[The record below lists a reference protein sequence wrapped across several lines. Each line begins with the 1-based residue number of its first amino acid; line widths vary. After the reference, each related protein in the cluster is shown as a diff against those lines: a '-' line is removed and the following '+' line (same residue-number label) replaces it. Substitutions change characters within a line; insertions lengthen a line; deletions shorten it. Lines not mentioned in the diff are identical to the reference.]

1 MSRQKGLPPIY
12 NADSEVL
19 ILGSFPSEESRKSGS
34 YYSNKDNSFW
44 IIICEY
50 YNEPL
55 PTNNSEKEAIL
66 LKHHIAVW
74 DMIESWWDMIE
85 SCEIEGSSDKKIK
98 VPEYHKAIEIQ
109 ALLNQSKIKK
119 IIINGRTLDEIYK
132 KYFGE
137 IATPSVAVLSTSSA
151 NNGRKIQREQEWRK
165 ELPC

>member
-44 IIICEY
+44 NIICDF

-74 DMIESWWDMIE
+74 DMIES
-85 SCEIEGSSDKKIK
+85 CEIEGSSDKNIK
-98 VPEYHKAIEIQ
+98 DPEYHKASEIQ

-119 IIINGRTLDEIYK
+119 IIINGHTLDETYK

-137 IATPSVAVLSTSSA
+137 IDMPSVAVLSTSPQ

-165 ELPC
+165 ELP

>member
-19 ILGSFPSEESRKSGS
+19 ILGSFPSEESRESES
-34 YYSNKDNSFW
+34 YYSNKGNSFW
-44 IIICEY
+44 NIICEY

-74 DMIESWWDMIE
+74 DMIES
-85 SCEIEGSSDKKIK
+85 CEIVGSSDKKIK
-98 VPEYHKAIEIQ
+98 DPEYHKASDIQ
-109 ALLNQSKIKK
+109 DLLDQSNIKK
-119 IIINGRTLDEIYK
+119 IIINGRTLDKKYK
-132 KYFGE
+132 KYFRG
-137 IATPSVAVLSTSSA
+137 IATPSVAVLSTSPA

-165 ELPC
+165 ELP

>member
-44 IIICEY
+44 NIICEY

-74 DMIESWWDMIE
+74 DMIESCKIV
-85 SCEIEGSSDKKIK
+85 GSSDKKIK
-98 VPEYHKAIEIQ
+98 DLEYHKAIKIQ
-109 ALLNQSKIKK
+109 DLLNQSKIKK
-119 IIINGRTLDEIYK
+119 IIINGRTQEENYK

-137 IATPSVAVLSTSSA
+137 IAVPSVAVLSTSSE

-165 ELPC
+165 ELP

>member
-1 MSRQKGLPPIY
+1 MSIQKGLPPIY

-34 YYSNKDNSFW
+34 YYSNKSNSFW
-44 IIICEY
+44 NIICEY

-74 DMIESWWDMIE
+74 DMIESCDIV
-85 SCEIEGSSDKKIK
+85 GSSDKNIK
-98 VPEYHKAIEIQ
+98 DPEYHKAIDIQ
-109 ALLNQSKIKK
+109 DLLNKTKIKK
-119 IIINGRTLDEIYK
+119 IIINGHTLDEIYK

-137 IATPSVAVLSTSSA
+137 IAVPSVAVLSTSSE

-165 ELPC
+165 ELP

>member
-1 MSRQKGLPPIY
+1 MSIQKGLPPIY

-19 ILGSFPSEESRKSGS
+19 ILGSFPSEKSRESGS

-44 IIICEY
+44 NIICEY

-74 DMIESWWDMIE
+74 DMIES
-85 SCEIEGSSDKKIK
+85 CEIVGSSDKNIK
-98 VPEYHKAIEIQ
+98 DAEYHKAIEIQ
-109 ALLNQSKIKK
+109 ELLNQSKIKK
-119 IIINGRTLDEIYK
+119 IIINGRTQEENYK

-137 IATPSVAVLSTSSA
+137 IAVPSVAVSSTSSA
-151 NNGRKIQREQEWRK
+151 NKGRKIQREQEWRK
-165 ELPC
+165 ELP

>member
-12 NADSEVL
+12 YPDSEVL

-34 YYSNKDNSFW
+34 YYSNKSNSFW
-44 IIICEY
+44 NIICDF
-50 YNEPL
+50 YNESL

-74 DMIESWWDMIE
+74 DMIES
-85 SCEIEGSSDKKIK
+85 CEIVGSSDKNIK
-98 VPEYHKAIEIQ
+98 DAEYHKAIEIQ

-137 IATPSVAVLSTSSA
+137 IAMPSVAVLSTSSA
-151 NNGRKIQREQEWRK
+151 NNGRKIQREQEWRN
-165 ELPC
+165 ELP

>member
-19 ILGSFPSEESRKSGS
+19 ILGSFPSEESRESGS
-34 YYSNKDNSFW
+34 YYSNKSNSFW
-44 IIICEY
+44 NIICEY

-74 DMIESWWDMIE
+74 DMIES
-85 SCEIEGSSDKKIK
+85 CEIVGSSDKNIK
-98 VPEYHKAIEIQ
+98 DAEYHKAIEIQ
-109 ALLNQSKIKK
+109 ELLKQSKIKK
-119 IIINGRTLDEIYK
+119 IIINGRTQEENYK

-137 IATPSVAVLSTSSA
+137 IAVPSVAVLSTSSA

-165 ELPC
+165 ELP

>member
-1 MSRQKGLPPIY
+1 MSIQKGLPPIY

-19 ILGSFPSEESRKSGS
+19 ILGSFPSKESRESGS

-44 IIICEY
+44 NIICEY

-74 DMIESWWDMIE
+74 DMIES
-85 SCEIEGSSDKKIK
+85 CEIVGSSDKNIK
-98 VPEYHKAIEIQ
+98 DAEYHKAIEIQ

-119 IIINGRTLDEIYK
+119 IILNGRTLDEIYK
-132 KYFGE
+132 KYFGG
-137 IATPSVAVLSTSSA
+137 IAMPSVAVLSTSSA
-151 NNGRKIQREQEWRK
+151 NNGRKIQREQEWRN
-165 ELPC
+165 ELP

>member
-12 NADSEVL
+12 DDDSEVL

-34 YYSNKDNSFW
+34 YYSNKGNSFW
-44 IIICEY
+44 NIICEY

-74 DMIESWWDMIE
+74 DMID
-85 SCEIEGSSDKKIK
+85 SCEIVGSSDKNIK
-98 VPEYHKAIEIQ
+98 DPEYHKAIDIQ
-109 ALLNQSKIKK
+109 DLLNKTKIKK
-119 IIINGRTLDEIYK
+119 IIINGHTLDEIYK

-137 IATPSVAVLSTSSA
+137 IATPSVAVLSTSPA

-165 ELPC
+165 ELP

>member
-1 MSRQKGLPPIY
+1 MSIQKGLPPIY

-19 ILGSFPSEESRKSGS
+19 ILGSFPSKKSRELKS
-34 YYSNKDNSFW
+34 YYSNKSNDFW
-44 IIICEY
+44 NIICEY

-74 DMIESWWDMIE
+74 DMIES
-85 SCEIEGSSDKKIK
+85 CEIVGSSDKKIK
-98 VPEYHKAIEIQ
+98 VPEYHKAIEIKD
-109 ALLNQSKIKK
+109 LLKKTKIKK
-119 IIINGRTLDEIYK
+119 IIINGHTLDETYK

-137 IATPSVAVLSTSSA
+137 IDMPSVAVLSTSPK

-165 ELPC
+165 ELP

>member
-19 ILGSFPSEESRKSGS
+19 ILGSFPSEESRESGS
-34 YYSNKDNSFW
+34 YYSNKGNSFW
-44 IIICEY
+44 IIICEHC
-50 YNEPL
+50 NEPL

-74 DMIESWWDMIE
+74 DMID

-98 VPEYHKAIEIQ
+98 DAEYHKAIDIQ
-109 ALLNQSKIKK
+109 KLLKRSKIKK
-119 IIINGRTLDEIYK
+119 IILNGRTLNKIYK

-137 IATPSVAVLSTSSA
+137 IAMPSVAVLSTSSA
-151 NNGRKIQREQEWRK
+151 NNGRKIQREQEWRN
-165 ELPC
+165 ELP

>member
-74 DMIESWWDMIE
+74 DMIES
-85 SCEIEGSSDKKIK
+85 CEIVGSSDKNIK
-98 VPEYHKAIEIQ
+98 DAEYHKVSEIQ

-119 IIINGRTLDEIYK
+119 IIINGHTLDETYK

-137 IATPSVAVLSTSSA
+137 IDMPSVAVLSTSPQ

-165 ELPC
+165 ELP

>member
-19 ILGSFPSEESRKSGS
+19 ILGSFPSEKSRESGS

-44 IIICEY
+44 NIICEY

-74 DMIESWWDMIE
+74 DMIES
-85 SCEIEGSSDKKIK
+85 CEIEGSSDKKIK
-98 VPEYHKAIEIQ
+98 DAEYHKASEIQ

-119 IIINGRTLDEIYK
+119 IIINGHTLDETYK

-137 IATPSVAVLSTSSA
+137 IDMPSVAVLSTSSE

-165 ELPC
+165 ELP

>member
-1 MSRQKGLPPIY
+1 MSIQKGLPPIY

-44 IIICEY
+44 NIICEY

-74 DMIESWWDMIE
+74 DMIESCKIV
-85 SCEIEGSSDKKIK
+85 GSSDKNIK
-98 VPEYHKAIEIQ
+98 DAEYHKAIEIQ
-109 ALLNQSKIKK
+109 ELLKQSKIKK
-119 IIINGRTLDEIYK
+119 IIINGRTQEENYK

-137 IATPSVAVLSTSSA
+137 IAVPSVAVLSTSSA
-151 NNGRKIQREQEWRK
+151 NNGRKIQREQEWRN
-165 ELPC
+165 ELP

>member
-19 ILGSFPSEESRKSGS
+19 ILGSFPSEKSRESGS

-44 IIICEY
+44 NIICEY

-74 DMIESWWDMIE
+74 DMIESCVIA
-85 SCEIEGSSDKKIK
+85 GSSDKNIK
-98 VPEYHKAIEIQ
+98 YAEYHKAIEIQ
-109 ALLNQSKIKK
+109 ELLNRSKIKK
-119 IIINGRTLDEIYK
+119 IIINGRTQDKNYK

-151 NNGRKIQREQEWRK
+151 NNGRKIQREQEWRN
-165 ELPC
+165 ELP

>member
-44 IIICEY
+44 NIICEY

-55 PTNNSEKEAIL
+55 PTNSEKEAIL

-74 DMIESWWDMIE
+74 DMIESCKIV
-85 SCEIEGSSDKKIK
+85 GSSDKNIK
-98 VPEYHKAIEIQ
+98 DAEYHKAIEIQ
-109 ALLNQSKIKK
+109 ELLNQSKIKK
-119 IIINGRTLDEIYK
+119 IIINGRTQEENYK

-137 IATPSVAVLSTSSA
+137 IAVPSVAVLSTSSA
-151 NNGRKIQREQEWRK
+151 NNGRKIQREQEWRN
-165 ELPC
+165 ELP